1 MGVPYVPVIGLVGSN
16 LLDNRDDMT
25 IQPDPFDP
33 SHSSVVARAYRPDV
47 ALLHGLKADRHG
59 NVYLGRESDD
69 VLLAEASRRV
79 IVTVETIVDRLDD
92 SEMERALPSILVD
105 AIVETPYGAHPAG
118 CPGAYPADAG
128 HMARYLEAARD
139 DASFHDYLRQTVF
152 DVSNHDVYVESFVP
166 AQWKDSAA
174 TASRSEFDR
183 SA

>member
-92 SEMERALPSILVD
+92 SEMERALPSLLVD
-105 AIVETPYGAHPAG
+105 AIAETPSGAHPAG
-118 CPGAYPADAG
+118 C
-128 HMARYLEAARD
+128 
-139 DASFHDYLRQTVF
+139 
-152 DVSNHDVYVESFVP
+152 
-166 AQWKDSAA
+166 
-174 TASRSEFDR
+174 
-183 SA
+183 